1 MVVVWML
8 EWPSTCC
15 TYSRSARWDRKRVAK
30 LWRRAMVDMLGS
42 SAVDGVDEG
51 EELPEVLPEDVNRV
65 RRAPARRPEPAQE
78 RLEMVGELV
87 EDDGSVGLIHRMIG
101 YGWAHRS
108 PFVSL
113 LREDSI

>member
-1 MVVVWML
+1 M
-8 EWPSTCC
+8 
-15 TYSRSARWDRKRVAK
+15 AK

-65 RRAPARRPEPAQE
+65 WRAPARRPEPAQE

-101 YGWAHRS
+101 YGWAHWS

>member
-1 MVVVWML
+1 
-8 EWPSTCC
+8 
-15 TYSRSARWDRKRVAK
+15 
-30 LWRRAMVDMLGS
+30 MLGS

-65 RRAPARRPEPAQE
+65 RRAPAHRPEPARE

-87 EDDGSVGLIHRMIG
+87 EDDGSVGLVPRING